1 MQKLKADIGIIAA
14 GPAGL
19 CAAVAAAEKGASVI
33 VFEKAANAGGT
44 ANMGMGPLGL
54 ESRQQREHLI
64 NITKEEAFKTFMNFV
79 HWHSDARLMRE
90 YYWKSGDTINWLED
104 MGVNFYGPM
113 RYSPDSQETWHV
125 VQPDDGS
132 RPGGRAAASMTKV
145 IYNRAVELGV
155 EFHFGTP
162 VKKILG
168 DKSGVHGL
176 YAVETATGEEYELES
191 KAVIVATGGFGAN
204 PEMVRQY
211 AGFTTGSDMFPLC
224 GPDVVGEGIRMAW
237 EVGAKHGRMEME
249 GIDGQFLPMQTY
261 HFMDLFA
268 QGNLVVNKSGYRICD
283 ESIMQNTAI
292 AFKITDY
299 QQDKIVWH
307 ILDDKL
313 VKYYRKHG
321 LDILSEVRHTDP
333 TENFEES
340 IADAAEHYPK
350 YCCIA
355 DSPEELAEKMGVDV
369 QNFLE
374 TLDEYNDTCDA
385 NFDDYFCKP
394 RMYLKAYRGKKWYAI
409 AKTCGAYGSLGGIK
423 TNWKLEVITDE
434 YKPIP
439 GFYGAG
445 TDINETYDGTYMF
458 YLPGNTMGFAVNT
471 GRMAGERAA
480 DWVFDH
486 EE

>member
-19 CAAVAAAEKGASVI
+19 CAAVAAAEKGASVV

-54 ESRQQREHLI
+54 ESRLQKESLI
-64 NITKEEAFKTFMNFV
+64 GITKEDAWRTFMDYV

-104 MGVNFYGPM
+104 MGVVFYGAL
-113 RYSPDSQETWHV
+113 RYSPDSEQTWHV
-125 VQPDDGS
+125 VQPEDGS

-145 IYNRAVELGV
+145 IYKRAVELGV

-168 DKSGVHGL
+168 DKNGVHGL

-191 KAVIVATGGFGAN
+191 KAVIVCTGGFGAS
-204 PEMVRQY
+204 PEMIKEY
-211 AGFTTGSDMFPLC
+211 TGFTRGKDMFPLC
-224 GPDVVGEGIRMAW
+224 GPDVVGEGIKMAW
-237 EVGAKHGRMEME
+237 EVGAMHGRMEME
-249 GIDGQFLPMQTY
+249 GIDGQFLPMATY
-261 HFMDLFA
+261 QFMHLFTQADL
-268 QGNLVVNKSGYRICD
+268 VINKSGYRICD
-283 ESIMQNTAI
+283 ESVLQSTAI
-292 AFKITDY
+292 AFTVTDY
-299 QQDKIVWH
+299 QQDKTVWH

-321 LDILSEVRHTDP
+321 LNFASEVHHNDP
-333 TENFEES
+333 TENFDEVF
-340 IADAAEHYPK
+340 ADAAANFPQ
-350 YCCIA
+350 YCCVA

-369 QNFLE
+369 DNFLE
-374 TLDEYNDTCDA
+374 TLDEYNGACDA

-394 RMYLKAYRGKKWYAI
+394 RRYLKAYRGKKWYAL
-409 AKTCGAYGSLGGIK
+409 AKTCGAYCGLGGIK
-423 TNWKLEVITDE
+423 TDWKLQVLTEG

-445 TDINETYDGTYMF
+445 NDINETYNGTYMF

-486 EE
+486 ED